1 MFMNGSEY
9 HQDFHHFTVGGGI
22 ILMVCTSIFVSLITT
37 IPDISWYR
45 LIWTTRPNQIIE
57 QDLISTSQQIGVHLS
72 KYIYKN

>member
-1 MFMNGSEY
+1 
-9 HQDFHHFTVGGGI
+9 
-22 ILMVCTSIFVSLITT
+22 MVCTSIFVSLITT